1 MAAAR
6 KFEEVTTKLVKQGN
20 STGLALSRDVLR
32 ATGLD
37 RGDSVTLS
45 VDPATEALT
54 IRKADD
60 VYNQAMKAGRDFMK
74 RYRHTFEQLA
84 K

>member
-1 MAAAR
+1 MCAAQ
-6 KFEEVTTKLVKQGN
+6 KLEETTTKLVKHGN
-20 STGLALSRDVLR
+20 STGLTLSRDTLR
-32 ATGLD
+32 TAGLD

-45 VDPATEALT
+45 ADRTTGTLT

-60 VYNQAMKAGRDFMK
+60 VYNQAMEAGRDFMK
-74 RYRHTFEQLA
+74 RYHHTFEQLA

>member
-1 MAAAR
+1 MCAAR
-6 KFEEVTTKLVKQGN
+6 KLEETTTKLVRHGN
-20 STGLALSRDVLR
+20 STGLTLPREALR
-32 ATGLD
+32 AAGLD

-45 VDPATEALT
+45 ADRTTGTLT

-60 VYNQAMKAGRDFMK
+60 VYNQAMKTGRNFMK